1 MSVGYSTVQYRTVQ
15 YSMQFTYRHKKHLVQ
30 NAYNFDHFSSHEFIE
45 LVSKLLSCWT
55 TVYYSFLVDFD
66 IAIGKIFLES
76 HGQEA
81 EYDIVTF
88 DLKQIR
94 NDHPN

>member
-1 MSVGYSTVQYRTVQ
+1 
-15 YSMQFTYRHKKHLVQ
+15 MQFTYRHKKHLVQ

-45 LVSKLLSCWT
+45 LVSKLLSCWENGPM
-55 TVYYSFLVDFD
+55 VYYSFLVDFD
-66 IAIGKIFLES
+66 IAIGKIFQES

>member
-1 MSVGYSTVQYRTVQ
+1 
-15 YSMQFTYRHKKHLVQ
+15 MQFTYRHKKHLVQ

-55 TVYYSFLVDFD
+55 MVYYSFLVDFD
-66 IAIGKIFLES
+66 IAIGKIFQES